1 MSGMAS
7 CLCSWARMGAVL
19 IAPALLSL
27 VIAGTAA
34 AEESGPLPAR
44 SGEQI
49 YTRICQGCHMADGRG
64 AEGAGVYPPLT
75 ASPVFASPAFIA
87 VTVLNGRRNMPAFA
101 SSPRRDDF
109 FESTALSDEEV
120 ANVVNYI
127 RTNFGNEYTDR
138 VSAADIAALPHP

>member
-1 MSGMAS
+1 MSRVGCSARRGTRIGPWVAALAFS
-7 CLCSWARMGAVL
+7 LC
-19 IAPALLSL
+19 
-27 VIAGTAA
+27 GTVA
-34 AEESGPLPAR
+34 AETAIPPVAR

-64 AEGAGVYPPLT
+64 AEGAGRYPPLT
-75 ASPVFASPAFIA
+75 ASPVFASPAYIA

-101 SSPRRDDF
+101 LIPQQDPF
-109 FESTALSDEEV
+109 FQAQALSDEEV

-127 RTNFGNEYTDR
+127 RTNFGNEYTDM